1 MAMGAGRDEALVGAV
16 RESRQILR
24 AAASA
29 SLATSVAGQPF
40 VSLVTPAM
48 APDLAVLL
56 WISTLSEHTRHLA
69 TEPRCALLFTGA
81 AEGPNPQTAP
91 RITVTGLAEPVPA
104 AEVPAL
110 KARWLARHP
119 YAAIYADFADF
130 ALWRIRPQAALYVG
144 GFARALRLRA
154 AQLTPDPAAVDA
166 IASAEASIMAHMNDD
181 HAEACANIAQA
192 LCGGAPGAWQMV
204 AVDVDGCDL
213 TDGNQTL
220 RFAFSEAVV
229 GVEQVHTAL
238 VGAARTAREA
248 LKKP

>member
-1 MAMGAGRDEALVGAV
+1 MAIGAGRDEAVVGAV
-16 RESRQILR
+16 RESRQIMR
-24 AAASA
+24 AAIAA
-29 SLATSVAGQPF
+29 SLATSTAGQPF
-40 VSLVTPAM
+40 VSLVTPAT
-48 APDLAVLL
+48 APDLALLL

-81 AEGPNPQTAP
+81 PESANPQTAP
-91 RITVTGLAEPVPA
+91 RITVTGLAEAVPA
-104 AEVPAL
+104 AEVPPL

-154 AQLTPDPAAVDA
+154 AQLAPDAAAVAA
-166 IASAEASIMAHMNDD
+166 IAAAEPGIIAHMNED
-181 HAEACANIAQA
+181 HAEACANIAKV
-192 LCGGAPGAWQMV
+192 LCGGAPGAWRMV

-220 RFAFSEAVV
+220 RFPFDEAVTSID
-229 GVEQVHTAL
+229 EVHGTL
-238 VGAARTAREA
+238 VRAARRAREA
-248 LKKP
+248 LAKP